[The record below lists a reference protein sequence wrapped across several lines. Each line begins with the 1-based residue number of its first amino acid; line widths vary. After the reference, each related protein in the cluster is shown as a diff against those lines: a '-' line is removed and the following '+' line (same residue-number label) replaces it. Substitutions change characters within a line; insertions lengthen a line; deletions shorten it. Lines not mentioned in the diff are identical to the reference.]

1 MYPHWHRLTIEGD
14 ERPPLNETIPGVVH
28 VEGNEW
34 AVPVNALSA
43 TIEWLKAQGYRGR
56 HGPDRTRFC
65 WHAYSGPTWPFEGKD
80 IPYQDRAADRAA
92 NRGYLYLKSPPGSGK
107 TEAALRAMTRAGC
120 TVGVIIV
127 PSNAVIQWSRRIK
140 DRLGIESY
148 IYTPPSRRRKSWV
161 APADWCK
168 LHATQPR
175 FLVIS
180 HENLGAVLDNH
191 KELARLFLKGG
202 TYAALVIDEIHEFI
216 DNSLWERDE
225 FGNYKRVESRCS
237 DLDLIS
243 RFRAD
248 VLRIGLSGTPIG
260 DRPRNLAFQLQVL
273 QPDQWGKGKWGFA
286 NRYCGVSKKDV
297 GTRVVLDDSGM
308 SNPVELRSR
317 MAEVLM
323 EVPDSE
329 VAPYLPKLTIDLQ
342 YCPPE
347 AQLKNISFGKDF
359 TREGSRLA
367 KVGGEG
373 HLQWRLAKAAG
384 NVWPETKNLLE
395 SRLGRG
401 KKMLIFGEH
410 RAVVRN
416 YHDRIQKL
424 LADKVIPAETQ
435 VWVVDGDTPDTE
447 RQAAVDTYMSCRTPA
462 VLVATSAT
470 LGTAVDLQDTDT
482 VIVAQLPVVPSTL
495 LQQIKRAHRIGGSKH
510 VEAFLMVA
518 EGTAAERVVELLRE
532 KIPMITRLFSDGNM
546 EQLEAALKLPEA
558 KVAGY
563 IAELSNYITSMESY
577 DADE

>member
-1 MYPHWHRLTIEGD
+1 MYPHWHRLNIEGA
-14 ERPPLNETIPGVVH
+14 ERPPLDESIPGVYN
-28 VEGNEW
+28 VEGNQW

-43 TIEWLKAQGYRGR
+43 TIAWLKAQGYRGK

-65 WHAYSGPTWPFEGKD
+65 WHPYTGPVWPFSGKD
-80 IPYQDRAADRAA
+80 IPYQARAAAFAA
-92 NRGYLYLKSPPGSGK
+92 ERGYLYLKSPPGSGK
-107 TEAALRAMTRAGC
+107 TEAALRAVTQAGC
-120 TVGVIIV
+120 TTAIFIV

-148 IYTPPSRRRKSWV
+148 IYVPPSKRRKSWV
-161 APADWCK
+161 EPKAWCAQ
-168 LHATQPR
+168 HSAQPR

-180 HENLGAVLDNH
+180 HENLDAILDQQ
-191 KELARLFLKGG
+191 KLLAQLFLRGG

-216 DNSLWERDE
+216 DNSLWTRDE
-225 FGNYKRVESRCS
+225 FGNFKRVESRCS
-237 DLDLIS
+237 SLDLIS
-243 RFRAD
+243 RYRAD
-248 VLRIGLSGTPIG
+248 VLRVGLSGTPIG
-260 DRPRNLAFQLQVL
+260 DRPRNLAFQLQLL

-308 SNPVELRSR
+308 SYPEELRSR
-317 MAEVLM
+317 MAELLM

-347 AQLKNISFGKDF
+347 AQLKVVGFGNDF
-359 TREGSRLA
+359 AKEGKRVA
-367 KVGGEG
+367 RQGGEH
-373 HLQWRLAKAAG
+373 HLQWKLAKAAG
-384 NVWPETKNLLE
+384 QVWPEARLLLE

-401 KKMLIFGEH
+401 KKVLIFGEH

-416 YHDRIQKL
+416 YHERIQKL
-424 LADKVIPAETQ
+424 LADGHIPAETQ
-435 VWVVDGDTPDTE
+435 TWVVDGDTPDAE
-447 RQAAVDTYMSCRTPA
+447 RQAAVDSYMSCRTPA

-532 KIPMITRLFSDGNM
+532 KIPMITKLFSDGNM

-558 KVAGY
+558 KVASY
-563 IAELSNYITSMESY
+563 INELSNYIAAMESY
-577 DADE
+577 DGD